1 MNLIGAPIMLKTKQQ
16 KTSSVEE
23 NNQPLEEIN
32 KYYKQF
38 GALIEEEE
46 IETEKDFRSK
56 NSRMFTIS
64 MIGIG
69 LLGLVYFQINH
80 QTPLPE
86 LEPEAS
92 VKIPKT
98 DEQNLAKKVPVLEN
112 GSTVSNLPVP
122 SATIA
127 KKSLK
132 NIIPFNRPPKSKNF
146 IPSSG
151 AGEMKQPAN
160 EKNVFPDPKPKLI
173 ARKTPPAILN
183 KNSRFFVQV
192 GAFGVKVNAESL
204 LKKLKTKGFFP
215 SIELQS
221 QSINQHIVT
230 VGGFANTKSGN
241 SKLNELMKK
250 GFKASYLKTSDN
262 SYSLK
267 VGQFK
272 NYKDAESLKDQ
283 LSLKGF
289 LSESHKA
296 DAPANTY
303 IVQLGVFPNKE
314 KALLA
319 QEGLARTGYS
329 KTFLR

>member
-1 MNLIGAPIMLKTKQQ
+1 MNPIGAPIMLKTKQQ

-32 KYYKQF
+32 KYHKQF
-38 GALIEEEE
+38 GALIEDAEVEEE
-46 IETEKDFRSK
+46 IETGENFRSK

-80 QTPLPE
+80 QNPLPE

-98 DEQNLAKKVPVLEN
+98 DEQKLAKRVPVLEN
-112 GSTVSNLPVP
+112 GSTASNLPVP
-122 SATIA
+122 SSTIA
-127 KKSLK
+127 K
-132 NIIPFNRPPKSKNF
+132 PPKSKNF

-151 AGEMKQPAN
+151 AGEIKQPAN
-160 EKNVFPDPKPKLI
+160 EKNVSPTLKPKLI
-173 ARKTPPAILN
+173 ARKIPPAILN

-204 LKKLKTKGFFP
+204 FKKLKTKGFFP

-221 QSINQHIVT
+221 QSLNQHIVT

-241 SKLNELMKK
+241 NKLNELMKK

-272 NYKDAESLKDQ
+272 NFKDAESLQDQ

-296 DAPANTY
+296 NAPANTY

-319 QEGLARTGYS
+319 QEELARTGYS

>member
-1 MNLIGAPIMLKTKQQ
+1 MLKTKQQ

-32 KYYKQF
+32 KYHKQF
-38 GALIEEEE
+38 GALIEDAEVEEE
-46 IETEKDFRSK
+46 IETGENFRSK

-80 QTPLPE
+80 QNPLPE

-98 DEQNLAKKVPVLEN
+98 DEQKLAKRVPVLEN
-112 GSTVSNLPVP
+112 GSTASNLPVP
-122 SATIA
+122 SSTIA
-127 KKSLK
+127 K
-132 NIIPFNRPPKSKNF
+132 PPKSKNF

-151 AGEMKQPAN
+151 AGEIKQPAN
-160 EKNVFPDPKPKLI
+160 EKNVSPTLKPKLI
-173 ARKTPPAILN
+173 ARKIPPAILN

-204 LKKLKTKGFFP
+204 FKKLKTKGFFP

-221 QSINQHIVT
+221 QSLNQHIVT

-241 SKLNELMKK
+241 NKLNELMKK

-272 NYKDAESLKDQ
+272 NFKDAESLQDQ

-296 DAPANTY
+296 NAPANTY

-319 QEGLARTGYS
+319 QEELARTGYS